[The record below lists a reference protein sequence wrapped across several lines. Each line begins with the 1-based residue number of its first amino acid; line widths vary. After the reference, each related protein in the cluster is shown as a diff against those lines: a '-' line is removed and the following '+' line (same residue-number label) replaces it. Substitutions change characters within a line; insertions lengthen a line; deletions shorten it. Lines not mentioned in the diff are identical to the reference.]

1 MSAVLTGDIIGSSG
15 LSPEEHRKVVA
26 IVKSVAHVFPDEV
39 VGRVDVFSGDSWQ
52 MLVSDCGM
60 SLRIALYLRA
70 ILKREKAFSVDSR
83 ISIAWGEVDM
93 EQVNV
98 ERVSESTGELFTLS
112 GRGLAELKKAA
123 LMCFSALH
131 DDYLSAAVGGSL
143 GLIDVL
149 VQQWSWEQARA
160 VVATLAGKTQVAIA
174 AEFGVGQSSINK
186 SLQAAHW
193 MEIASTLNC
202 LDGILEITLQGDNH

>member
-1 MSAVLTGDIIGSSG
+1 MHAVLTGDIVGSSE

-26 IVKSVAHVFPDEV
+26 MVKSVSDVFPDAV
-39 VGRVDVFSGDSWQ
+39 VGKVDVFSGDSWQ

-70 ILKREKAFSVDSR
+70 SLKREKAFSVDSR
-83 ISIAWGEVDM
+83 ISMAWGEIDPQ
-93 EQVNV
+93 QVNPQ
-98 ERVSESTGELFTLS
+98 RISESTGELFTLS
-112 GRGLAELKKAA
+112 GRRLAGLKKAS

-131 DDYLSAAVGGSL
+131 DDYLSEAVGSSL

-160 VVATLAGKTQVAIA
+160 VVATLAGKTQDAIA
-174 AEFGVGQSSINK
+174 AELGVGQSSINK

-193 MEIASTLNC
+193 MEIASTLNG
-202 LDGILEITLQGDNH
+202 LDTILKITLQGDNY